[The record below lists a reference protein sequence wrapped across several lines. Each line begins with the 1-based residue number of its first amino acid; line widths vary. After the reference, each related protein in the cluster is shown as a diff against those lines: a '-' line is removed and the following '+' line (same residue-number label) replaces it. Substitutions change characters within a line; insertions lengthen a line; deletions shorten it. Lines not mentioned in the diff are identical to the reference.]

1 MKQHFYFVH
10 ICTVAVTENG
20 HFTFYPANLQGKSY
34 SKTLVSVALIKGVK
48 GFFIFCFQTENGPS
62 GEKTYVFLEWLK
74 DKMAAVWRTFLDR
87 MGNVFFQSFQ
97 IIFYREGTRNR
108 PCKTDTPA
116 FFASVTILL
125 RACTLRQI
133 LTLQSRAYS
142 SESWYFMACFV
153 RLILSYPFQIEIKPA
168 EKLSKASTITEFTQP
183 PTQWSRV
190 CGKPKTHITISYGA
204 CFSFKSITFINSV
217 SIDDYLV
224 TFASTKILIL

>member
-87 MGNVFFQSFQ
+87 MVNVFFQSFQ
-97 IIFYREGTRNR
+97 TIFYREGIKE
-108 PCKTDTPA
+108 P
-116 FFASVTILL
+116 
-125 RACTLRQI
+125 
-133 LTLQSRAYS
+133 TLQ
-142 SESWYFMACFV
+142 
-153 RLILSYPFQIEIKPA
+153 
-168 EKLSKASTITEFTQP
+168 
-183 PTQWSRV
+183 
-190 CGKPKTHITISYGA
+190 
-204 CFSFKSITFINSV
+204 
-217 SIDDYLV
+217 D
-224 TFASTKILIL
+224 